1 MMIRVIF
8 TMAVLMGMVSSANAE
23 FNPSNPKALM
33 CSPLFAS
40 ASINGV
46 YSQQASENIL
56 NSSYV
61 KGEYQ
66 LWLYTPEYNM
76 IKDANAPHHTWIGVK
91 SENGVTTV
99 SEMNFISMYHT
110 LTTTKGD
117 SVGVLV
123 NKCEKR

>member
-1 MMIRVIF
+1 MIRVIF
-8 TMAVLMGMVSSANAE
+8 MIAMTLGIASSANAE
-23 FNPSNPKALM
+23 FNSSNPKALM
-33 CSPLFAS
+33 CSPIFAT
-40 ASINGV
+40 ASVNGV
-46 YSQQASENIL
+46 HDQNMSDSIFKQ
-56 NSSYV
+56 SYN

-66 LWLYTPEYNM
+66 LWLYTPEYTM

-110 LTTTKGD
+110 ITST
-117 SVGVLV
+117 SSNNVGILV